1 MRIAELLGDIEPT
14 QDQGVELVTL
24 TIDRTQGPRAKPAV
38 PFATLK
44 DALQYART
52 MSDEQRSSSWIRTP
66 EKVLSIA
73 DAEAEVVKTE
83 PAIKKHAGCT

>member
-1 MRIAELLGDIEPT
+1 
-14 QDQGVELVTL
+14 
-24 TIDRTQGPRAKPAV
+24 
-38 PFATLK
+38 
-44 DALQYART
+44 